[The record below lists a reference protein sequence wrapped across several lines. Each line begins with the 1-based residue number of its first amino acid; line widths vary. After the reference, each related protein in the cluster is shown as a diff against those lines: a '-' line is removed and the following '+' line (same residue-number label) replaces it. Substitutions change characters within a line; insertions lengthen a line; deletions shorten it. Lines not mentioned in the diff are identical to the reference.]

1 MTAAMADP
9 AVDEPPADEHRDL
22 PLSWVL
28 LGVLAAYLPLVFL
41 GYGTD
46 IDAANVLRAGRS
58 ILHGHYEISRGP
70 GAVPHE
76 AATAVLDR
84 VGGFLLVNVAGVAF
98 AVLAAWCVHRLLVRD
113 GARWPALA
121 TVVLVANP
129 WFWLASTSVGD
140 FTWSLALALAGC
152 VAARADRRVLAG
164 LLFGVA
170 IGCRASSVLIA
181 AAWLLAERTGSDGA
195 EDRVPWRDT
204 LVTAATLLVVGAACF
219 IPPWLAADRSWDFLD
234 NQLEF
239 AGWRV
244 HAGRFLV
251 KNLATAT
258 LPGAV
263 VLLVGGRWLLAGLA
277 RWRASILVRF
287 AVATIVLLEVLF
299 FRLPFKPVHL
309 LPVVAATALLVGA
322 ARIDHRRWIA
332 ALVAAELVAAFV
344 GVTLAAPDV
353 PDHATGGHIAVRV
366 ADGVLVNDVRC
377 RLSDLE
383 RGRYEKGDS
392 AAEQAVETA
401 RAEANFI
408 CQRDAWRGP

>member
-1 MTAAMADP
+1 MVDRS
-9 AVDEPPADEHRDL
+9 VDEIPSEDHPDL
-22 PLSWVL
+22 PWSWVL
-28 LGVLAAYLPLVFL
+28 LGLLAAYLPLVFL

-58 ILHGHYEISRGP
+58 ILHGDYEISRGP

-84 VGGFLLVNVAGVAF
+84 IGGPILVNLAGVGF

-113 GARWPALA
+113 GARWPAMA

-129 WFWLASTSVGD
+129 WFWIASTSVGD
-140 FTWSLALALAGC
+140 FTWALALSLAGC
-152 VAARADRRVLAG
+152 VAARADRRLLAG

-181 AAWLLAERTGSDGA
+181 GAWLLAERTGSGDEGD
-195 EDRVPWRDT
+195 EPVLWRDT
-204 LVTAATLLVVGAACF
+204 LVTVGTMVAIGAACF
-219 IPPWLAADRSWDFLD
+219 VPPWLAAGRSRDFLD
-234 NQLEF
+234 NQLAF
-239 AGWRV
+239 VGWRV
-244 HAGRFLV
+244 QGGRFLV

-258 LPGAV
+258 LPGAL
-263 VLLVGGRWLLAGLA
+263 VLVAGGRWLLAGLA
-277 RWRASILVRF
+277 RWRASRVVRF
-287 AVATIVLLEVLF
+287 AVATIVLLEILF

-322 ARIDHRRWIA
+322 ARIGQRRWIA
-332 ALVAAELVAAFV
+332 ALVAAQLVAAFV
-344 GVTLAAPDV
+344 GLTLAAPDV
-353 PDHATGGHIAVRV
+353 PDHATGGHLAVRI

-392 AAEQAVETA
+392 EAEQAVETA

>member
-22 PLSWVL
+22 PWSWVL

-84 VGGFLLVNVAGVAF
+84 VGGFLLVNLAGVAF

-181 AAWLLAERTGSDGA
+181 AAWLLAERTGSDGV

>member
-1 MTAAMADP
+1 MVDA
-9 AVDEPPADEHRDL
+9 AVDEPPADDHPDL
-22 PLSWVL
+22 PWSWVL
-28 LGVLAAYLPLVFL
+28 LGILAAYLPLVFL

-58 ILHGHYEISRGP
+58 ILHGDYEISRGP

-84 VGGFLLVNVAGVAF
+84 IGGPILINLAGVGF
-98 AVLAAWCVHRLLVRD
+98 AVLAAWCLHRLLVRD

-140 FTWSLALALAGC
+140 FTWALGLALAGC

-164 LLFGVA
+164 LLFGIA

-181 AAWLLAERTGSDGA
+181 GAWLLAERTGSGDEGD
-195 EDRVPWRDT
+195 EPVSWRDT
-204 LVTAATLLVVGAACF
+204 LTTAGAMVVVGGLCF
-219 IPPWLAADRSWDFLD
+219 LPPWLAADRSWDFLD
-234 NQLEF
+234 NQLDF
-239 AGWRV
+239 VGWRV
-244 HAGRFLV
+244 QAGRFLV

-258 LPGAV
+258 LPGAI
-263 VLLVGGRWLLAGLA
+263 VLIAGGRWLLAGLA
-277 RWRASILVRF
+277 RWRASRVVRF
-287 AVATIVLLEVLF
+287 AVTTIALMELLF

-309 LPVVAATALLVGA
+309 LPVVAATALIVGA

-332 ALVAAELVAAFV
+332 ALIAAQLVAAFI

-353 PDHATGGHIAVRV
+353 PDHATGGHIALRV

-377 RLSDLE
+377 RLADLE
-383 RGRYEKGDS
+383 RGDYEKGDS
-392 AAEQAVETA
+392 DAERAVEIA
-401 RAEANFI
+401 RSEANFV

>member
-1 MTAAMADP
+1 
-9 AVDEPPADEHRDL
+9 
-22 PLSWVL
+22 
-28 LGVLAAYLPLVFL
+28 
-41 GYGTD
+41 
-46 IDAANVLRAGRS
+46 
-58 ILHGHYEISRGP
+58 
-70 GAVPHE
+70 
-76 AATAVLDR
+76 
-84 VGGFLLVNVAGVAF
+84 
-98 AVLAAWCVHRLLVRD
+98 
-113 GARWPALA
+113 
-121 TVVLVANP
+121 
-129 WFWLASTSVGD
+129 
-140 FTWSLALALAGC
+140 
-152 VAARADRRVLAG
+152 VLAG
-164 LLFGVA
+164 LLFGAA

-181 AAWLLAERTGSDGA
+181 VAWLLAERTGSDSNPSDLAASAGA
-195 EDRVPWRDT
+195 GDRLRPQERGAQDRVPWRDT
-204 LVTAATLLVVGAACF
+204 LVTAGTLLVVGAACF
-219 IPPWLAADRSWDFLD
+219 VPPWLAADRSWDFLD

-239 AGWRV
+239 VGWRV

-258 LPGAV
+258 LPGAL

-277 RWRASILVRF
+277 RWRVSILVRF
-287 AVATIVLLEVLF
+287 AVATILLLEVLF

-353 PDHATGGHIAVRV
+353 PDHSTGGHIAVRV